1 LISRRFL
8 EVAAALL
15 TAAFGIAVA
24 LSSLDNGIGWSEAG
38 VESGTFPFLTGLV
51 VLGGSLVNLVQGWRR
66 GEGIVLR
73 AAEARRIAG
82 LLVPALV
89 FVALIPLL
97 GLVGSAALYLFAA
110 LRLGRRLST
119 VPALAVSLAAAVAL
133 WAVFER
139 AFQIGLP
146 HGWLVER
153 LLA

>member
-1 LISRRFL
+1 MISRRFL
-8 EVAAALL
+8 EIAAALL
-15 TAAFGIAVA
+15 TAAFGVAVA

-51 VLGGSLVNLVQGWRR
+51 VLGGSLVNLVQGWRS

-82 LLVPALV
+82 LMVPALV

-110 LRLGRRLST
+110 LRLGRRLAT
-119 VPALAVSLAAAVAL
+119 LPAAAVALVAAVAL

-146 HGWLVER
+146 HGWLIDK
-153 LLA
+153 LLP

>member
-1 LISRRFL
+1 MISRRFL

-51 VLGGSLVNLVQGWRR
+51 VLGGSLVNLVQGWRS

-82 LLVPALV
+82 LMVPALV

-110 LRLGRRLST
+110 LRFGRRVTTL
-119 VPALAVSLAAAVAL
+119 PALAASVVAAVAL

-153 LLA
+153 LLG